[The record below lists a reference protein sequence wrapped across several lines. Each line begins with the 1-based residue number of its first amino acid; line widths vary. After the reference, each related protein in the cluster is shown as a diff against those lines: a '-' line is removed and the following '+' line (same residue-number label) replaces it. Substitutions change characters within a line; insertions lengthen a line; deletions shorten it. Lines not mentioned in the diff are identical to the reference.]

1 MEREGVGLEE
11 KLLHG
16 EGVKLD
22 VPLRVALMQ
31 LEGEVEALSVPV
43 PEGQRE
49 GDTVTVALREREKEL
64 EVHPE
69 MEKDAVGDSVED
81 TDGVPLVQGDGEG
94 LVVPL
99 CVPQPLSV
107 EEGEAHAVC
116 DTEEQ
121 CEAEAH
127 GETVAVA
134 ETEGVEQ
141 AVTE

>member
-1 MEREGVGLEE
+1 M
-11 KLLHG
+11 HG

-22 VPLRVALMQ
+22 VPLRVPLM
-31 LEGEVEALSVPV
+31 LPEGEVEALSVPV
-43 PEGQRE
+43 TEGQLEDDTVAVSLRE
-49 GDTVTVALREREKEL
+49 GEKEL

-69 MEKDAVGDSVED
+69 MEKDAVGDSEEEA
-81 TDGVPLVQGDGEG
+81 DGVPLAQGDCEG

-99 CVPQPLSV
+99 RVPLPLSV

-116 DTEEQ
+116 DTDEQ
-121 CEAEAH
+121 CEAVAH
-127 GETVAVA
+127 GDIVTVA